1 MTLAMRLLRLTIVG
15 SVFLTSNVFTAAA
28 VADTSRL
35 CFIPVPLAPNKV
47 YSPGY
52 TPLIM
57 QVRTFPGSR
66 WPIFR
71 TWGASSL
78 LLVLNEQDQLEIPHG
93 FPIDLYDYVT
103 EPSGRVVGFWSGG
116 TPAQLYIQ
124 DQATGRFVGLEGTDK
139 ETIGVVLTARW
150 ISSRRATLIGTSTGL
165 FSLAADDPIP
175 EVRRLELNGG
185 VIGHVSWINDLPSH
199 QAAAIGTD
207 GHQAFILNADNRVNE
222 VLGFQ
227 IPPRNYSTRF
237 SEIDHPDRLLIQ
249 TNEELWTAPLRREG
263 DATIP
268 DQAHRITRYVF
279 DGNVLQYY
287 PAVHR
292 YLVYAKVNRWFSPSP
307 ALLRL
312 QDELAPIDGS
322 TGLDHPFIRNIPSR
336 GIVSIETFS
345 SGIYTYDGTSALKP
359 VAGSTKA
366 EIGEYPKVYDLVG
379 QHRVIVVA
387 TRGLYELTAEG
398 HLNRL
403 PLPPELEGATFNQL
417 AEIPESHLAVI
428 FADRGAFEL
437 DPAGRLLR
445 IRGADG
451 VGFGITDV
459 DTVTLIPVRETLFVS
474 TYHGGSFMILDSEK
488 AGEAACAVAR

>member
-1 MTLAMRLLRLTIVG
+1 MRLLRLAIVG
-15 SVFLTSNVFTAAA
+15 GVFLASNVFTEAA
-28 VADTSRL
+28 VADTARL
-35 CFIPVPLAPNKV
+35 CIVPVSLAPNKV

-57 QVRTFPGSR
+57 QARTFPGSR
-66 WPIFR
+66 WPMFR
-71 TWGASSL
+71 PWGAL
-78 LLVLNEQDQLEIPHG
+78 NRLLVLNEQDQLENPDG

-116 TPAQLYIQ
+116 IPAQLYIQ
-124 DQATGRFVGLEGTDK
+124 DQATGRFGGLKGTDK
-139 ETIGVVLTARW
+139 KTIGAVLTAGW

-175 EVRRLELNGG
+175 KVSRLDLNGAIIDQ
-185 VIGHVSWINDLPSH
+185 VRWINDLPSH
-199 QAAAIGTD
+199 DAAAIGTD
-207 GHQAFILNADNRVNE
+207 GGRAFILNSDNRVNE
-222 VLGFQ
+222 VPGFQ

-263 DATIP
+263 DATITG
-268 DQAHRITRYVF
+268 QADRITSYVF

-287 PAVHR
+287 PAVHQ
-292 YLVYAKVNRWFSPSP
+292 YLVYAKLNRWFSSSP
-307 ALLRL
+307 ALLRF
-312 QDELAPIDGS
+312 QDELTPIEGS
-322 TGLDHPFIRNIPSR
+322 AGLDHPFIRNIPSR

-345 SGIYTYDGTSALKP
+345 SGIYTYDGTAALKP

-379 QHRVIVVA
+379 RHRVIVVT

-403 PLPPELEGATFNQL
+403 PLPLELEGAKFNQL
-417 AEIPESHLAVI
+417 AEIPASHLAVI
-428 FADRGAFEL
+428 FTDRGAFEL
-437 DPAGRLLR
+437 DRADRLLR

-459 DTVTLIPVRETLFVS
+459 DTVTRIPVRETLFVS
-474 TYHGGSFMILDSEK
+474 TYHSGSFMILDSAK
-488 AGEAACAVAR
+488 AGEAACAAAR

>member
-1 MTLAMRLLRLTIVG
+1 MRLFRLAIVG
-15 SVFLTSNVFTAAA
+15 SVFLASNAFTAAA
-28 VADTSRL
+28 VADTARL
-35 CFIPVPLAPNKV
+35 CIVPVPLAPNKV

-57 QVRTFPGSR
+57 QTRTFPGSR

-71 TWGASSL
+71 PWGALNRL
-78 LLVLNEQDQLEIPHG
+78 LMLNEQDQLENPDG

-139 ETIGVVLTARW
+139 KTIGAVFTAGW

-175 EVRRLELNGG
+175 KVSPLDLNGAI
-185 VIGHVSWINDLPSH
+185 IGQVHWINDLPAH
-199 QAAAIGTD
+199 HAAVIGTD
-207 GHQAFILNADNRVNE
+207 GDRAFILNGDNRVNE
-222 VLGFQ
+222 VPGFQ

-237 SEIDHPDRLLIQ
+237 SEIEHPDRLLIQ

-263 DATIP
+263 DATLA
-268 DQAHRITRYVF
+268 DQAHRITSYVF
-279 DGNVLQYY
+279 DGNVLKYY
-287 PAVHR
+287 PAIHQ
-292 YLVYAKVNRWFSPSP
+292 YLVYAKLNRWFSPSP

-312 QDELAPIDGS
+312 QDGLTPIEGS

-336 GIVSIETFS
+336 GVVSIETFS

-379 QHRVIVVA
+379 QYRVIVVA

-403 PLPPELEGATFNQL
+403 PLPPELEGAKFNQL
-417 AEIPESHLAVI
+417 AEVPESHVAVI
-428 FADRGAFEL
+428 FTDRGAFEL
-437 DPAGRLLR
+437 DLADNLLR

-474 TYHGGSFMILDSEK
+474 TYHSGSFMILDSGK
-488 AGEAACAVAR
+488 AGEVACAVAR

>member
-1 MTLAMRLLRLTIVG
+1 MRLLLLAIVG
-15 SVFLTSNVFTAAA
+15 SVFLASNVFTAVA
-28 VADTSRL
+28 VADSSRL

-57 QVRTFPGSR
+57 QVRTFPRSR

-71 TWGASSL
+71 TWGAPSP
-78 LLVLNEQDQLEIPHG
+78 LLVLDEQDQLEIPHG

-116 TPAQLYIQ
+116 TPAQLYIL
-124 DQATGRFVGLEGTDK
+124 DQATGRFIGLEGTDK
-139 ETIGVVLTARW
+139 RTIGAVFTAGW

-175 EVRRLELNGG
+175 KVSRLDLNGG
-185 VIGHVSWINDLPSH
+185 IIGQVRWINDLAPH
-199 QAAAIGTD
+199 YAAAIGTD
-207 GHQAFILNADNRVNE
+207 GDRAFILNADNRVNE
-222 VLGFQ
+222 VPGFQ

-268 DQAHRITRYVF
+268 DQAHRITSYVF
-279 DGNVLQYY
+279 DGNVLKYY
-287 PAVHR
+287 PAVHQ
-292 YLVYAKVNRWFSPSP
+292 YLVYAKLNRWFSSSP

-312 QDELAPIDGS
+312 QDVLAPIEGS

-336 GIVSIETFS
+336 GIVSVETFG
-345 SGIYTYDGTSALKP
+345 SGIYTYDGKTPLKP
-359 VAGSTKA
+359 IAGSTKA
-366 EIGEYPKVYDLVG
+366 EIGEYPKVYDLVS
-379 QHRVIVVA
+379 QERVVVVA
-387 TRGLYELTAEG
+387 TMGLYELTAEG

-403 PLPPELEGATFNQL
+403 PLPAELEGAKFNQL
-417 AEIPESHLAVI
+417 AEMPESHLAVI
-428 FADRGAFEL
+428 FTDRGAFEL

-474 TYHGGSFMILDSEK
+474 TYHSGSFMILDSSRT
-488 AGEAACAVAR
+488 GVNACPATR